1 MQRAILRKGILLN
14 FSRDLILRNIEESQ
28 YVYCV
33 SGALGTGRR
42 KPDTFPVDQTP
53 FLASSTY
60 LQFSPL
66 HNPMRGGSIMIV
78 PKLLMRKLR
87 HTDV

>member
-14 FSRDLILRNIEESQ
+14 FSRDLILRNMEESQ

-53 FLASSTY
+53 FLAPSTY
-60 LQFSPL
+60 LQ
-66 HNPMRGGSIMIV
+66 I
-78 PKLLMRKLR
+78 
-87 HTDV
+87 